1 MTKLP
6 PERAEAGFAD
16 YQPAYTQTQALA
28 EANRCLYCVDA
39 PCVQHCP
46 TAINIPEFIRKME
59 DGGFAMLNVGPAQ
72 MGAFMTEVKGRYE
85 ALAKEMGIVK
95 K

>member
-1 MTKLP
+1 VN
-6 PERAEAGFAD
+6 AD
-16 YQPAYTQTQALA
+16 
-28 EANRCLYCVDA
+28 
-39 PCVQHCP
+39 
-46 TAINIPEFIRKME
+46 PEFIRKME

-72 MGAFMTEVKGRYE
+72 MGAFMAEVKGRYE

>member
-1 MTKLP
+1 
-6 PERAEAGFAD
+6 
-16 YQPAYTQTQALA
+16 
-28 EANRCLYCVDA
+28 
-39 PCVQHCP
+39 
-46 TAINIPEFIRKME
+46 
-59 DGGFAMLNVGPAQ
+59 MLNIGPAQ